1 MKNNVYVRNNRSI
14 FTISIVRITL
24 LIPLIIYGFYKNG
37 IYLYQKG
44 YVGVLGMFRPL
55 VFIIG
60 GGIIGGLVNYI
71 YERLIKKNKSGL
83 KEVLFSSFH
92 IEYGLVLGCIMPV
105 SINAIIYF
113 STVFVLLFLSKF
125 TRNRINIMC
134 LTFIAIYCLSIFLNI
149 FEYANIYELS
159 RAFSYEFMDYLIGKA
174 PGGIAATHIVL
185 LMVALFGLYI
195 TNNSKTSITFYALI
209 SSFVLFGVY
218 AMIANVNFPNIIF
231 GYNMIFIYTYVA
243 TDSVTSSY
251 TKYGKKVFG
260 ALVGILS
267 FGFYFVNPIIAPY
280 IAIIIVSLFNNLIDR
295 KFSKLFHKD
304 IVNN

>member
-14 FTISIVRITL
+14 FTISLVRIVL
-24 LIPLIIYGFYKNG
+24 LLPLIIYG

-44 YVGVLGMFRPL
+44 YVTTLGMFRPL

-60 GGIIGGLVNYI
+60 GGIIGALVNI
-71 YERLIKKNKSGL
+71 FYERVIKKNKSEF
-83 KEVLFSSFH
+83 KEVCFSSFH
-92 IEYGLVLGCIMPV
+92 IEYGLILGCIMPV

-125 TRNRINIMC
+125 THNRINLMC
-134 LTFIAIYCLSIFLNI
+134 LTFIAIYLLSIFLNT
-149 FEYANIYELS
+149 FEYANAYELS
-159 RAFSYEFMDYLIGKA
+159 RTFSFEFMVYLIGKA
-174 PGGIAATHIVL
+174 PGGIASTHIIL
-185 LMVALFGLYI
+185 LLVALFGLFI
-195 TNNSKTSITFYALI
+195 TNNSKTSITFYAII
-209 SSFVLFGVY
+209 SSLVLFGVY
-218 AMIANVNFPNIIF
+218 AMVANVNYPNIIF
-231 GYNMIFIYTYVA
+231 ANNLIFIYTYVA

-260 ALVGILS
+260 ALVGILT
-267 FGFYFVNPIIAPY
+267 FGFYFVNPILAPY